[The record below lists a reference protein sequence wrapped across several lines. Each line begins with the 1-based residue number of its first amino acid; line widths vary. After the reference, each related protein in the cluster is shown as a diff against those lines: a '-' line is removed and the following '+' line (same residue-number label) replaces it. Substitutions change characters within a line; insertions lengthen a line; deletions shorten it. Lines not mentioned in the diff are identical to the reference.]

1 MPQDLPVVS
10 VNVFPGGF
18 NWGVYVGQ
26 DKGFFAEGG
35 IAVEVQGTPNSVTQM
50 TDFSQGKFDIAMTAV
65 DNIVA
70 YVEGQGEAPIGPQ
83 GDFMAVMGSDN
94 SFLSLVAAP
103 AISKIEDLKGKTV
116 SVDAMTTGYAFVLY
130 EILRR
135 HGLNKD
141 GLNKDGL
148 NKDGL
153 DKDGGDYSIVRA
165 GGMVQRWNALREGQ
179 HAATLLSAPYN
190 IIAQN
195 AGFRE
200 LVKAT
205 DVIGPY
211 QGNVAAVRRPWAR
224 DNRAKVEAYIRAYR
238 RSIAWLYEPHNRD
251 EAIAIL
257 RRHLPQMTQE
267 MADASYGELLDPARG
282 FFRNCEMDSAG
293 FDCMLELRSRY
304 GLPAKQLNEPAK
316 YCDLSFG

>member
-1 MPQDLPVVS
+1 MAQRDLQVVT

-26 DKGFFAEGG
+26 DKGFFAESG
-35 IAVEVQGTPNSVTQM
+35 ISVEVQGTPNSVAQM
-50 TDFSQGKFDIAMTAV
+50 TDFSERKFDIAMTAV

-83 GDFMAVMGSDN
+83 SDFMAVMGSD
-94 SFLSLVAAP
+94 SGFLSLVASP
-103 AISKIEDLKGKTV
+103 SISKIEDLAGQTL

-130 EILRR
+130 EIMRR

-141 GLNKDGL
+141 GL
-148 NKDGL
+148 
-153 DKDGGDYSIVRA
+153 DKDKGDYEIVRA
-165 GGMVQRWNALREGQ
+165 GGMVQRWNALRDGQ

-195 AGFRE
+195 AGFTE

-224 DNRAKVEAYIRAYR
+224 DNCAKVEAYIRAYR
-238 RSIAWLYEPHNRD
+238 RSIAWLYEPNNRT

-257 RRHLPQMTQE
+257 MSHLPQMPPE
-267 MADASYGELLDPARG
+267 IAEASYGELLDPARG
-282 FFRNCEMDSAG
+282 FFKACEIDRVG
-293 FDCMLELRSRY
+293 LDCVLGLRSRY
-304 GLPAKQLNEPAK
+304 GLPPKHLNDPAK
-316 YCDLSFG
+316 YFDLSFG

>member
-1 MPQDLPVVS
+1 MAQRDLPVVT

-26 DKGFFAEGG
+26 DKGFFAESG
-35 IAVEVQGTPNSVTQM
+35 IVVEVQGTPNSVTQM
-50 TDFSQGKFDIAMTAV
+50 TDFSESKFDIAMTAV

-83 GDFMAVMGSDN
+83 GDFMAVMGSD
-94 SFLSLVAAP
+94 SGFLSLVASP
-103 AISKIEDLKGKTV
+103 SISKIEDLAGQTL

-130 EILRR
+130 EIMRR

-141 GLNKDGL
+141 GL
-148 NKDGL
+148 
-153 DKDGGDYSIVRA
+153 DKDKGDYEIVRA

-195 AGFRE
+195 AGFTE

-211 QGNVAAVRRPWAR
+211 QGNVAAVRRPWAQQ
-224 DNRAKVEAYIRAYR
+224 NRAKVEAYIRAYR
-238 RSIAWLYEPHNRD
+238 RSIAWLYEPNNRT

-257 RRHLPQMTQE
+257 MSHLPQMPPE
-267 MADASYGELLDPARG
+267 IAEASYGELLDPARG
-282 FFRNCEMDSAG
+282 FFRACEIDRVG
-293 FDCMLELRSRY
+293 LDCVLGLRSRY
-304 GLPAKQLNEPAK
+304 GRPPRLLDDPAK

>member
-1 MPQDLPVVS
+1 
-10 VNVFPGGF
+10 
-18 NWGVYVGQ
+18 
-26 DKGFFAEGG
+26 
-35 IAVEVQGTPNSVTQM
+35 
-50 TDFSQGKFDIAMTAV
+50 
-65 DNIVA
+65 
-70 YVEGQGEAPIGPQ
+70 
-83 GDFMAVMGSDN
+83 
-94 SFLSLVAAP
+94 
-103 AISKIEDLKGKTV
+103 
-116 SVDAMTTGYAFVLY
+116 
-130 EILRR
+130 
-135 HGLNKD
+135 
-141 GLNKDGL
+141 
-148 NKDGL
+148 
-153 DKDGGDYSIVRA
+153 
-165 GGMVQRWNALREGQ
+165 MVQRWNALREGQ

-195 AGFRE
+195 AGFTE

-238 RSIAWLYEPHNRD
+238 RSIAWLYEPANRV

-304 GLPAKQLNEPAK
+304 GLPAKQLNESEK

>member
-1 MPQDLPVVS
+1 MPQDLPVVR

-26 DKGFFAEGG
+26 DKGFFAEQA
-35 IAVEVQGTPNSVTQM
+35 IAIEMQGTPNSVTQM
-50 TDFSQGKFDIAMTAV
+50 TDFSEGKFDIAMTAI

-70 YVEGQGEAPIGPQ
+70 YVEGQGEAGIGPQ
-83 GDFMAVMGSDN
+83 ADFMAVMGSD
-94 SFLSLVAAP
+94 SGFLSLVASP
-103 AISKIEDLKGKTV
+103 SITKIENLAGKTL

-148 NKDGL
+148 
-153 DKDGGDYSIVRA
+153 DKDEGDYEIVRA
-165 GGMVQRWNALREGQ
+165 GGMVQRWNALREGK

-190 IIAQN
+190 IIAKN
-195 AGFRE
+195 AGFTE

-211 QGNVAAVRRPWAR
+211 QGNVAAVRRPWAHE
-224 DNRAKVEAYIRAYR
+224 NRQKVSAYIAAYR
-238 RSIAWLYEPHNRD
+238 RAIAWLYDPENRV

-257 RRHLPQMTQE
+257 TSHLPQMPPE
-267 MADASYGELLDPARG
+267 IAEASYGELLDPARG
-282 FFRNCEMDSAG
+282 FFRTSAIDRAG
-293 FDCMLELRSRY
+293 LECVLGLRSRY
-304 GLPAKQLNEPAK
+304 GLPPRRLDDPAK
-316 YCDLSFG
+316 YCDLSFC